1 MSEDTILHKVLGRL
15 HQDRDTV
22 LGPGD
27 DCAVLAFGGKWLLAA
42 TDQVASEVHYDPAS
56 TAPEAIAAK
65 VLKRNLSDIAAM
77 GGVPRWALLALAATA
92 RDESWMERFF
102 AGLEATAR
110 TYDVSIAGGDL
121 GSLPDAGRREY
132 AALTILGEV
141 EEAKLCRRD
150 RAKTG
155 EAVVVTGELGNTFA
169 SGHHLTFTP
178 RLAEGRFV
186 AGDWTHCMMDLSDG
200 LGQDLRRLGR
210 ASGVAFALDGARL
223 PCRAGADRRG
233 AMRDGEDYE
242 LVFTVAPE
250 KVEKLFAAW
259 PFATPLS
266 VIGTVTPGEPGRWT
280 LRDGDKTWTDREIAG
295 YEHFRA

>member
-1 MSEDTILHKVLGRL
+1 MGEDAILHKVLAKL
-15 HQDRDTV
+15 HRDRDTV

-27 DCAVLAFGGKWLLAA
+27 DCAVLAFGSKWLLAA
-42 TDQVASEVHYDPAS
+42 TDQVSSGVHYDPATTS
-56 TAPEAIAAK
+56 PEEIAAK

-92 RDESWMERFF
+92 REDGWLERFF
-102 AGLEATAR
+102 AGLEATAQQ
-110 TYDVSIAGGDL
+110 YDVTVAGGDL
-121 GSLPDAGRREY
+121 GSLPGAERCEY

-150 RAKTG
+150 RARVG
-155 EAVVVTGELGNTFA
+155 ETLMVTGELGNTLA
-169 SGHHLTFTP
+169 SGHHLTFAP
-178 RLAEGRFV
+178 RLAEGRFL

-210 ASGVAFALDGARL
+210 ASEVAFALEGTQL
-223 PCRAGADRRG
+223 PCRAGADLRG
-233 AMRDGEDYE
+233 ALGDGEDYE

-250 KVEKLFAAW
+250 RVEALFAAW
-259 PFATPLS
+259 PFATRLS
-266 VIGTVTPGEPGRWT
+266 AVGSVTGGEPGSWT
-280 LRDGDKTWTDREIAG
+280 LRAGDETLTDREVAG